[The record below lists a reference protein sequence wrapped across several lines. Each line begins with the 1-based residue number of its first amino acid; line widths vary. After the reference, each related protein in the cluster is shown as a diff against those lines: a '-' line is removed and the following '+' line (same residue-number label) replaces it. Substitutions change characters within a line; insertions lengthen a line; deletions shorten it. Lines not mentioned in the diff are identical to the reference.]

1 VLSEERTKPVR
12 FALSPGLLKLTAY
25 SPDYGEAEEEMEVQY
40 AGEEIT
46 IGFNSRYVLD
56 ALGAQSGEQVVLEVK
71 DGVSPGVV
79 KSFEDDGSLCVIMPM
94 RI

>member
-1 VLSEERTKPVR
+1 MV
-12 FALSPGLLKLTAY
+12 
-25 SPDYGEAEEEMEVQY
+25 
-40 AGEEIT
+40 

-56 ALGAQSGEQVVLEVK
+56 ALGAQTAEQVVLEVK
-71 DGVSPGVV
+71 DGMSPGVL